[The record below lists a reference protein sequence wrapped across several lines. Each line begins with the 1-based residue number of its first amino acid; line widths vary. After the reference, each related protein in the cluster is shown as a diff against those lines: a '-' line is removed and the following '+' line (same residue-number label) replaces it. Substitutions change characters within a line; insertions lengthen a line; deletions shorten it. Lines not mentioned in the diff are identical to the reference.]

1 MGRSWILD
9 GLWLLREHELD
20 TWHCWS
26 LLVSCLGNTQDL
38 PTQDAAADNWQGEPK
53 IRPQSV
59 KQKLRSNEVT
69 RPVDPCRGQEWE
81 LQFLNCYPSKNRH
94 TAYSTIEILD
104 DDGDDDDD
112 DGGKN
117 ISRLWTTVSSCI
129 LFQNSSAK
137 CHAATLAQFC
147 LLYNFDLPLVSDG
160 VCAEPVLV
168 QCCASLEIHIEL
180 YELNLSKVSLFLFQ
194 NQVLASTAH
203 IRCLKLSKR

>member
-1 MGRSWILD
+1 MWF
-9 GLWLLREHELD
+9 
-20 TWHCWS
+20 
-26 LLVSCLGNTQDL
+26 
-38 PTQDAAADNWQGEPK
+38 WQGEPK

-117 ISRLWTTVSSCI
+117 ISRLWTTVSSCL